1 MFIRFIDVHL
11 CIEMF
16 YFGLSMVF
24 TEYDSWAM
32 GKTYGPYAKNVALV
46 SENVLFEAPWL
57 FG

>member
-1 MFIRFIDVHL
+1 
-11 CIEMF
+11 MF